1 MFTLYVTQNK
11 SLYFATEEEA
21 QRFADTMEA
30 KTGERPAIRKTR
42 PQRNAKNNFVCY
54 GKNAH
59 SYK

>member
-1 MFTLYVTQNK
+1 MFTLYITQNK

-42 PQRNAKNNFVCY
+42 EDSRVKVIYY
-54 GKNAH
+54 GKNTP